1 LCKKDNKNNKYKL
14 YYSFQLTTF
23 GVDVKQALFCLLQ
36 YSKDYSEAAEIGYL
50 VDDALDAGFQYLKLK
65 MLL

>member
-1 LCKKDNKNNKYKL
+1 
-14 YYSFQLTTF
+14 
-23 GVDVKQALFCLLQ
+23 VDVKQALFCLLQ

-50 VDDALDAGFQYLKLK
+50 VDDALYAGFQYLKLK